1 MTQKKS
7 NAGRKQLPYKSVPLN
22 VRVPDPIKMEIVELV
37 KLKIKLWK
45 VQQKEEAI

>member
-1 MTQKKS
+1 MTTKKS

-22 VRVPDPIKMEIVELV
+22 VRVPEPMKLEIVELV

-45 VQQKEEAI
+45 VLQKKEAI